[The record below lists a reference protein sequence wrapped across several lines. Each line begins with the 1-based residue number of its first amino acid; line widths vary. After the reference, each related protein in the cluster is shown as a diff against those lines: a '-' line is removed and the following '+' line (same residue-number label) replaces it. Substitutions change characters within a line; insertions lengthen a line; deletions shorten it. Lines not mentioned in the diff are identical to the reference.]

1 MENAKTSTV
10 AEILKGTL
18 ISVVVSLILVL
29 IFAVIAKFCTLK
41 TEIFPFVNEAIK
53 AISIF
58 VGVLF
63 AVKEPSKGFWKG
75 MLIGML
81 FTVVSAGIFALL
93 GGTFSGTGILL
104 DLVIG
109 TVVGI
114 IAGIVAVN
122 RKNNRRNG

>member
-10 AEILKGTL
+10 AEVLKGTL

-29 IFAVIAKFCTLK
+29 VFALIAKFCALQ

-53 AISIF
+53 AVSIF
-58 VGVLF
+58 AGVLF
-63 AVKEPSKGFWKG
+63 AVKEQSKGLWKG
-75 MLIGML
+75 IFIGIL

-93 GGTFSGTGILL
+93 GGTFSWSGIFL
-104 DLVIG
+104 DLAVG
-109 TVVGI
+109 VVVGA

-122 RKNNRRNG
+122 RKK